1 MALEIVEQAARTD
14 VGRQR
19 SANEDAFVAS
29 PPFFAVADGMGGAN
43 AGEVASRVAAD
54 TFGSGRTDDAS
65 PERRLVGI
73 AREANRRIYELA
85 ASDESRRGMGTTL
98 TAAMVSGEEVSLGH
112 VGDSRAYRLR
122 EGR

>member
-1 MALEIVEQAARTD
+1 MALEILEQAARTD

-43 AGEVASRVAAD
+43 AGEVASQVA
-54 TFGSGRTDDAS
+54 TDAFTAGTDEEAS
-65 PERRLVGI
+65 PERRLEQI

-85 ASDESRRGMGTTL
+85 ARDESRRGMGTTL
-98 TAAMVSGEEVSLGH
+98 TAAM
-112 VGDSRAYRLR
+112 
-122 EGR
+122 